1 MPGLRNFAIVTGN
14 SGGKTSNTV
23 MLTIETAIRLIV
35 IGQQLLV
42 AAVLLAG
49 SGGRAARTSGA
60 LLMLSVDSYLYTSD
74 TLLSISIPL
83 LQPITVL
90 LALIV
95 PYCLWLFARAIF
107 EAPWPRPIVLAAFAL
122 IGIVVWVIHLAGIV
136 NSRLDY
142 ASHIVMHFAGLA
154 AVAHALWL
162 TAKGRPDDLLEK
174 RRAFRLF
181 FVVVVSMQVA
191 AVQIMELV
199 LGDSMPPAWLEL
211 GNIIIIAVLT
221 FGLAIPLLRL
231 DAELFGPETR
241 GTLDDTPD
249 TESSLSAAGS
259 VLSKKLLD
267 LMDGGYYQETGLTI
281 RMLAEKLDYP
291 EHQLR
296 RLINGHL
303 GYRNFSAFLNHYRID
318 AAKAQLAD
326 PDRARTPVLTIAL
339 NLGYAS
345 LGPFNRA
352 FKAAT
357 EMTPTDYRQK
367 NIKLTSADTE

>member
-1 MPGLRNFAIVTGN
+1 VQ
-14 SGGKTSNTV
+14 
-23 MLTIETAIRLIV
+23 V
-35 IGQQLLV
+35 I
-42 AAVLLAG
+42 
-49 SGGRAARTSGA
+49 
-60 LLMLSVDSYLYTSD
+60 
-74 TLLSISIPL
+74 
-83 LQPITVL
+83 
-90 LALIV
+90 
-95 PYCLWLFARAIF
+95 
-107 EAPWPRPIVLAAFAL
+107 
-122 IGIVVWVIHLAGIV
+122 
-136 NSRLDY
+136 
-142 ASHIVMHFAGLA
+142 
-154 AVAHALWL
+154 
-162 TAKGRPDDLLEK
+162 
-174 RRAFRLF
+174 
-181 FVVVVSMQVA
+181 
-191 AVQIMELV
+191 ELV